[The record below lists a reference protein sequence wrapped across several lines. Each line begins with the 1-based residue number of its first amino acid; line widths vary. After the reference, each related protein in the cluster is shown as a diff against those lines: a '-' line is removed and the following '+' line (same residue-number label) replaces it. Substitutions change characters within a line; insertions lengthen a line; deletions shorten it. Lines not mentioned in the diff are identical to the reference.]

1 MAYSPREVFM
11 KSPAPKSRLPPFFIE
26 NPDAMDA
33 FKKYG
38 VSNLKDLSVEMMHT
52 YVLETLVPE
61 MMARVE
67 KTEIDEE
74 EGGRGLVV
82 SSEPQSSEKTKVFLK
97 SYGLDKVS
105 MTTVLRWMNVVGF
118 RYANRSKHYFVD
130 GHEKPDTLAYRP
142 VFTKRYLAHEVQAHR
157 WIQLPVVASN
167 ELEAQGLVAKGIGYS
182 YLDTTENVDM
192 IEYHVDDI
200 PSETLA
206 TLALGPFGAHLSVR
220 RDVNKPI
227 LMFIGQDEA
236 IYKQFL
242 FLSKMWTGPK
252 GERALLPKDEGAGV
266 MISSFIN
273 REYGLI
279 HKLEQPILDL
289 VNERRYGERYADEEA
304 AMDVYGSSLKPQ
316 LSIDKSP
323 FLTYFDYGEHKEG
336 YWDYNHMVLQFEDV
350 IDCLKVMHPDYH
362 FVFLFDHSS
371 GHAKQRPDGLN
382 ASRMN
387 KSFGGK
393 SPAMHTTI
401 IGTRESGF
409 LGCYP
414 SILEPGQTQ
423 HLSFSET
430 DIGPFWMTPDERTLN
445 RLDQIIDSSDSATA
459 KVVPKNKSELILELH
474 GKGIKT
480 KGKNK
485 KELVGLCV
493 NNSIEINRGD
503 TPKIKEGWLGKPKGL
518 LQVLWERGFVDTNKL
533 SSYTLT
539 GKKNEFGIVDES
551 LSLRHLM
558 SMCPDF
564 LNEEGMM
571 EHIGK
576 KLGVEVMLTPKC
588 HAELAGEGVEYM
600 WACSKGAYRNL
611 ALKEKRGKENFNES
625 VRYCLSEKVVS
636 VERIR
641 KFAKRARQYLIAY
654 HAVDTGQVSPDI
666 QQDCAKYGPIALE
679 KLVGW
684 FRTHRCAM
692 DFAFKFVM
700 AVVTELTT

>member
-1 MAYSPREVFM
+1 
-11 KSPAPKSRLPPFFIE
+11 
-26 NPDAMDA
+26 
-33 FKKYG
+33 
-38 VSNLKDLSVEMMHT
+38 
-52 YVLETLVPE
+52 
-61 MMARVE
+61 
-67 KTEIDEE
+67 
-74 EGGRGLVV
+74 
-82 SSEPQSSEKTKVFLK
+82 
-97 SYGLDKVS
+97 
-105 MTTVLRWMNVVGF
+105 
-118 RYANRSKHYFVD
+118 
-130 GHEKPDTLAYRP
+130 
-142 VFTKRYLAHEVQAHR
+142 
-157 WIQLPVVASN
+157 
-167 ELEAQGLVAKGIGYS
+167 
-182 YLDTTENVDM
+182 
-192 IEYHVDDI
+192 
-200 PSETLA
+200 
-206 TLALGPFGAHLSVR
+206 
-220 RDVNKPI
+220 
-227 LMFIGQDEA
+227 
-236 IYKQFL
+236 
-242 FLSKMWTGPK
+242 
-252 GERALLPKDEGAGV
+252 
-266 MISSFIN
+266 
-273 REYGLI
+273 
-279 HKLEQPILDL
+279 
-289 VNERRYGERYADEEA
+289 
-304 AMDVYGSSLKPQ
+304 
-316 LSIDKSP
+316 
-323 FLTYFDYGEHKEG
+323 
-336 YWDYNHMVLQFEDV
+336 
-350 IDCLKVMHPDYH
+350 MHPDYH

-423 HLSFSET
+423 HLSFSDT

-576 KLGVEVMLTPKC
+576 NS
-588 HAELAGEGVEYM
+588 ELKS
-600 WACSKGAYRNL
+600 C
-611 ALKEKRGKENFNES
+611 
-625 VRYCLSEKVVS
+625 
-636 VERIR
+636 
-641 KFAKRARQYLIAY
+641 
-654 HAVDTGQVSPDI
+654 
-666 QQDCAKYGPIALE
+666 
-679 KLVGW
+679 
-684 FRTHRCAM
+684 
-692 DFAFKFVM
+692 
-700 AVVTELTT
+700 